1 LTCGVGE
8 GAAADENDNVNVT
21 TIGKSSEKRDIKLVT
36 VNGERGLPK
45 IFMDAGIH
53 ARHTTPRASGYL
65 CS

>member
-1 LTCGVGE
+1 
-8 GAAADENDNVNVT
+8 VNVT

-53 ARHTTPRASGYL
+53 ARHTTPRVSGNL